1 MGTRL
6 YVGNISWNT
15 TEDDLRSAFG
25 TGDRNVTDCHIVM
38 DRETGRSRGFAFVE
52 MGSDDEA
59 KAAIDELNGTSL
71 DGRELRVNEARERE
85 NRGGSG
91 SKRRGCVSSITWK
104 RGREDR
110 YYRNGAA
117 DVGSITWLRLAY

>member
-6 YVGNISWNT
+6 YVGNISCNT

-52 MGSDDEA
+52 MGSEDEA
-59 KAAIDELNGTSL
+59 KAAIDELNGTSI

-85 NRGGSG
+85 NRGGGGGGGGGGG
-91 SKRRGCVSSITWK
+91 SW
-104 RGREDR
+104 
-110 YYRNGAA
+110 
-117 DVGSITWLRLAY
+117 